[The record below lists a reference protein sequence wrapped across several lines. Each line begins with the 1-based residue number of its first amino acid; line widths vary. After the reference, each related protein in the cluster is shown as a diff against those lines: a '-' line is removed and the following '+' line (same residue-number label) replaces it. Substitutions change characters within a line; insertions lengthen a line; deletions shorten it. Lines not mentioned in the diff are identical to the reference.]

1 MLKGSAPG
9 IADQIKDYIEQLQ
22 IWSFASIA
30 LISNDERVQAQW
42 ETAKKAQKQINVRK
56 STKMV

>member
-9 IADQIKDYIEQLQ
+9 IAEQIKDYIEQLQ

-30 LISNDERVQAQW
+30 LISNDERVQGW
-42 ETAKKAQKQINVRK
+42 LD
-56 STKMV
+56 SDDLS